1 MYNEDLEKQE
11 LEEEKKDENRRRYF
25 LFIFLFLIVLFV
37 GTFGITVSY
46 YKGKS
51 NTDNQIITDKIIFT
65 YSDVNQGG
73 SGIAIYNAVPLTD
86 EQGKIQ
92 SGANKTFD
100 FSITATSKK
109 KDIEYKL
116 LVKKDE
122 TSTLSNENLKLYLT
136 STYGSY
142 EEPILLIT
150 FDQLKKET
158 INDTEYYVLYTK
170 KLTKGID
177 NYSDGYRLRMWVKD
191 NARNYQD
198 KKFALKVDVTAIQ
211 VGE

>member
-1 MYNEDLEKQE
+1 MYNEDLEKK
-11 LEEEKKDENRRRYF
+11 EEKQEENRRRYF

-46 YKGKS
+46 YKSKPDD
-51 NTDNQIITDKIIFT
+51 NIIVTDNIIFT

-142 EEPILLIT
+142 EEPILLTT